1 MAPAWHTAQRG
12 PVHDCQMGA
21 RLHTGGGGA
30 AYMGRVVQTLQT
42 PTREF
47 SRASHGLGLSG
58 YSWSTLFLKM
68 RKLMPDRERDLS
80 ELTWPIHG
88 QSQKSRLGH

>member
-30 AYMGRVVQTLQT
+30 AYMGRVIQTLQT

-58 YSWSTLFLKM
+58 YSWSNPFSKDEETDARQGKRF
-68 RKLMPDRERDLS
+68 
-80 ELTWPIHG
+80 I
-88 QSQKSRLGH
+88 